1 MRKLL
6 NTLYVTTPESY
17 LSKDGMNVVISV
29 NQQEVFRIPIINI
42 EAIVTFGYMGASPG
56 LMKLCTDSGVSLTF
70 LSPNGRFVSRVQG
83 QTKGNVLLRKAQYRL
98 ADDQTWSLHLA
109 QLMVAGKIQNYRNVL
124 RRYLRDY
131 GENPEVLTAA
141 NTLDIQNLDAKVN
154 EDRNGY
160 ELSWNINTDL
170 KSTDT
175 YYWFKIYKIMKR
187 LTNYW
192 PFELLDGF
200 FGTPG
205 FIADNVKRERISE
218 TDDEFTIEISL
229 PGFKKED
236 VSIKTSDGFLEIHGS
251 CSRWDKVDYNKR
263 YSLPDEIDATKI
275 EAKLEDDILVI
286 TLPKQVEKPEEKEN
300 LIQIQ

>member
-1 MRKLL
+1 
-6 NTLYVTTPESY
+6 
-17 LSKDGMNVVISV
+17 
-29 NQQEVFRIPIINI
+29 
-42 EAIVTFGYMGASPG
+42 
-56 LMKLCTDSGVSLTF
+56 
-70 LSPNGRFVSRVQG
+70 
-83 QTKGNVLLRKAQYRL
+83 
-98 ADDQTWSLHLA
+98 
-109 QLMVAGKIQNYRNVL
+109 
-124 RRYLRDY
+124 
-131 GENPEVLTAA
+131 
-141 NTLDIQNLDAKVN
+141 
-154 EDRNGY
+154 
-160 ELSWNINTDL
+160 
-170 KSTDT
+170 
-175 YYWFKIYKIMKR
+175 MKR

-275 EAKLEDDILVI
+275 EAKLEDAILVI